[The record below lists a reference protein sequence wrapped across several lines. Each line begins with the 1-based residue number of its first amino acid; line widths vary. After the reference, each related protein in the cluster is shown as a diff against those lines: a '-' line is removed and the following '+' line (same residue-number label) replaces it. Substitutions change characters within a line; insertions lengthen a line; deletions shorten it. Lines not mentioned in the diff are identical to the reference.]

1 MVVASGVIDFV
12 DGINHIYD
20 VLHRH
25 AFVGT
30 EYHRRLIVVADFA
43 VDEVDELGF
52 IGSGFVNVVL
62 ELVIHIDRDGLLGHG
77 LTVAR
82 RQHEL
87 DGVRGDQSR
96 RQHEEDQQQEH
107 QV

>member
-12 DGINHIYD
+12 DGINHVDD

-43 VDEVDELGF
+43 VDKVDELG
-52 IGSGFVNVVL
+52 
-62 ELVIHIDRDGLLGHG
+62 
-77 LTVAR
+77 
-82 RQHEL
+82 
-87 DGVRGDQSR
+87 
-96 RQHEEDQQQEH
+96 
-107 QV
+107 

>member
-12 DGINHIYD
+12 DGINHVDD

-43 VDEVDELGF
+43 VDKVDELGF
-52 IGSGFVNVVL
+52 IGRGFVNIVL
-62 ELVIHIDRDGLLGHG
+62 ELVVHIDRDGLLGHG
-77 LTVAR
+77 LAVAR

-87 DGVRGDQSR
+87 DGIGCD
-96 RQHEEDQQQEH
+96 
-107 QV
+107 